1 MSLLTGACISF
12 LGNTFWTSLTV
23 FGMFFY
29 GPFWSGNQ
37 RIWSNQTIKN
47 QTIKNFFTDNRSVEM
62 NTTHV
67 RRRRQTLARKAQ
79 WTKEPPTLTKA
90 SMGGSLVMIN
100 DHCSV
105 NKNSEVLLKIYM
117 VEFEIW
123 LGKWK
128 NAPSIGSGI
137 QAKSTNVGKFVHCIP
152 YYRKLTLHQINAN
165 C

>member
-1 MSLLTGACISF
+1 MNELNSVWNVFLWPLCDQVIREFDQIKPSKIKQSKISLQITDQLKWTLHMWEGAGKHLRVKHNGLKSHP
-12 LGNTFWTSLTV
+12 LW
-23 FGMFFY
+23 
-29 GPFWSGNQ
+29 Q
-37 RIWSNQTIKN
+37 RLLW
-47 QTIKNFFTDNRSVEM
+47 
-62 NTTHV
+62 
-67 RRRRQTLARKAQ
+67 
-79 WTKEPPTLTKA
+79 
-90 SMGGSLVMIN
+90 GGSLVLIN
-100 DHCSV
+100 DHRSV